1 MARNRNSN
9 NPARIIHEFGN
20 LQDHLYNHVIRH
32 ELTHAIKSI
41 KDPKIIAVCQ
51 EIANYFGIE
60 IKEYCK
66 NENLS
71 WYKGAVKNLVNHLKK
86 ANEKYAEILSFLPEY
101 DKEWTEGLFK
111 ATEKQLIYLSELF
124 IKLDCEP
131 SVYDREGN
139 EILPG
144 SLVAY
149 PCEDQEG
156 RYYEHY
162 GVVMH
167 SSKGLVV
174 KHFFSGPTV
183 KGRNSLVE
191 EGIGYV
197 HSVPYSSEWL
207 FKDHPPENVTYQ
219 DIQKRIEISN
229 QIKNKIWNKFK
240 YNCEHWA
247 REMVTSIPECIQID
261 KFKNNKKSGGSN
273 NAS

>member
-1 MARNRNSN
+1 MTKNRNSSN
-9 NPARIIHEFGN
+9 QARIIHEFGN

-32 ELTHAIKSI
+32 ELTHAVKNI
-41 KDPKIIAVCQ
+41 KDPKIIAICQ
-51 EIANYFGIE
+51 EIADYFGIE

-66 NENLS
+66 KENLS
-71 WYKGAVKNLVNHLKK
+71 WYKGAVKNLTNHLKK
-86 ANEKYAEILSFLPEY
+86 ANEKYAEILHFLPEY
-101 DKEWTEGLFK
+101 DAEWTEGLFK
-111 ATEKQLIYLSELF
+111 ATEKQLIYLSQLF

-131 SVYDREGN
+131 SVYDQEEN
-139 EILPG
+139 EIFPG

-167 SSKGLVV
+167 SSQGLVV

-183 KGRNSLVE
+183 KGRNQLVE

-197 HSVPYSSEWL
+197 HSVPYISAWL
-207 FKDHPPENVTYQ
+207 FRDHPPENIAYQ
-219 DIQKRIEISN
+219 DIQKRIDESD
-229 QIKNKIWNKFK
+229 QKLNKIWNKLR

-247 REMVTSIPECIQID
+247 REMVEGKARCTQID
-261 KFKNNKKSGGSN
+261 KLKESIKEKKSS
-273 NAS
+273 